1 MLPLL
6 QICFVG
12 YKRDCMLSLSDP
24 NQAGVSILLQDI
36 KMT

>member
-12 YKRDCMLSLSDP
+12 HERDCMLSLPDT